1 MSVMAETLMQPSRV
15 VPALESGDRLSRVEF
30 ERCYAAMPSVKK
42 AELVE
47 GVVYMA
53 SPVRFESHGSPH
65 GRIMTWLG
73 VYVAATP
80 GVSMGDNVTVRLDAD
95 NEVQPDALLRLDPAL
110 GGQSRISADDYVEGA
125 PELIVEIAASSASY
139 DLHDKK
145 RVYRRNGVR
154 EYLVWVVSE
163 RRLEGWQWRDGDYL
177 PLSVDADG
185 VLRSAVFPGLAL
197 AAEALLAGDLA
208 QVLAVLQ
215 AELTKPEHAAFV
227 ARAQGES

>member
-1 MSVMAETLMQPSRV
+1 MSVVAKTLMQPARV
-15 VPALESGDRLSRVEF
+15 APALESGDRLSRAEF
-30 ERCYAAMPSVKK
+30 ERRYAAMPGVKK

-53 SPVRFESHGSPH
+53 SPVRFESHGNPH
-65 GRIMTWLG
+65 SLIIWWLTS
-73 VYVAATP
+73 YRLATP
-80 GVSMGDNVTVRLDAD
+80 GVSVGDNATVRLDAD
-95 NEVQPDALLRLDPAL
+95 NEVQPDALLRLDPVL

-125 PELIVEIAASSASY
+125 PELIVEVAASSASY

-177 PLSVDADG
+177 PLPVDADG

-197 AAEALLAGDLA
+197 AGEALLAGDLA
-208 QVLAVLQ
+208 RVLAVLQ
-215 AELTKPEHAAFV
+215 AGLAGPEHAAFV
-227 ARAQGES
+227 ARVQGES